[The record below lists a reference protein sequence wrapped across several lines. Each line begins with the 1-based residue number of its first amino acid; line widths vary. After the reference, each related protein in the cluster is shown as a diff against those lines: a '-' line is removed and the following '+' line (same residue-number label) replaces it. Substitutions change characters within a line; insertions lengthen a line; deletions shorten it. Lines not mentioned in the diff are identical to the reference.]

1 VQERNEV
8 STPEA
13 WQIPSPADACAQC
26 QAALQPDD
34 QVTVQL
40 VLEDD
45 GPARRDLCSACGEAV
60 GNVQGAFFWRQR
72 RHERGDERPV
82 VDYAFLREMF
92 GRMLERPEEVYRRL
106 AYLVGLVLIR
116 KRHLRLKGFERRD
129 GHEVMVVTRGK
140 DEPDQVVP
148 APFLSAEDMV
158 ATRELLSRLMASDLP
173 EEEDLL
179 ATGQDDEQAAEG
191 GPDDDESAGPRGT
204 GSGASAGM
212 EASDAAGDTA
222 GDDAAPELN

>member
-1 VQERNEV
+1 M

-26 QAALQPDD
+26 QAVLLPDAE
-34 QVTVQL
+34 VTVQL
-40 VLEDD
+40 VFVDG

-60 GNVQGAFFWRQR
+60 GNSQGAFFWRQR
-72 RHERGDERPV
+72 RQERGDERPV

-106 AYLVGLVLIR
+106 SYLVGLVLIR

-129 GHEVMVVTRGK
+129 GQEVMVVTRGK
-140 DEPDQVVP
+140 DEPDQLVP

-158 ATRELLSRLMASDLP
+158 DTRELLSRLMASDLP

-179 ATGQDDEQAAEG
+179 ADKSAAEG
-191 GPDDDESAGPRGT
+191 ELSEGAASQVDVSEGGAAESLQVPDEAPR
-204 GSGASAGM
+204 
-212 EASDAAGDTA
+212 AAGEA
-222 GDDAAPELN
+222 AEQDDSAPELN